1 VLFVAAIFV
10 AACWLGL
17 HRHLALAADAEDE
30 KKPATTA
37 PAPEGGGGEEE
48 PKAIAPVTT
57 VPIRAGDISQT
68 ITAYGSVTAQPGE
81 IAVFSVQFEC
91 RVKHVAV
98 VAGQPIDKGT
108 ALIEVE
114 PSPEAKLLLLEARNA
129 VESSKKDLES
139 TQQRVN
145 MKLATGQD
153 LLTAQQAAQVAQM
166 RLKSLED
173 RGAAEDSRTLTSDNA
188 GVVSKIDVQ
197 ESQIVAAGSPMVES
211 VARSSIVAR
220 IGVDPN
226 DVAMLKVDQ
235 PVRLFVAGAT
245 PPPTTAP
252 ATTEPSD
259 EDAGALPGKIRL
271 ITQRINP
278 DTRMVDVFAAPDSD
292 PILLLDAA
300 LRAELTTQSR
310 PQALIV
316 PREAVLPDEDGL
328 LLFTVK
334 DGKAV
339 KHVVKTGLHNDKEV
353 EVISDDL
360 KPGDPAVILG
370 NLELEDGMSVKTE
383 GAASEK

>member
-1 VLFVAAIFV
+1 
-10 AACWLGL
+10 
-17 HRHLALAADAEDE
+17 
-30 KKPATTA
+30 
-37 PAPEGGGGEEE
+37 
-48 PKAIAPVTT
+48 
-57 VPIRAGDISQT
+57 
-68 ITAYGSVTAQPGE
+68 
-81 IAVFSVQFEC
+81 
-91 RVKHVAV
+91 
-98 VAGQPIDKGT
+98 
-108 ALIEVE
+108 
-114 PSPEAKLLLLEARNA
+114 LLEARNA

-173 RGAAEDSRTLTSDNA
+173 RGAVEDARTLSAENA
-188 GVVSKIDVQ
+188 GIVSKIDAQ
-197 ESQIVAAGSPMVES
+197 EGQIVAAGSPMVET
-211 VARSSIVAR
+211 VARSSVVAR
-220 IGVDPN
+220 FGVEPT
-226 DVAMLKVDQ
+226 DVPMLKVDQ

-252 ATTEPSD
+252 ATTEPAD
-259 EDAGALPGKIRL
+259 EDAGMLPAKIRL

-292 PILLLDAA
+292 QNLLLDGA
-300 LRAELTTQSR
+300 LRAELTS
-310 PQALIV
+310 QAKSQAMIV

-353 EVISDDL
+353 EVISDEL

-370 NLELEDGMSVKTE
+370 NLELEDGMSVKPA
-383 GAASEK
+383 GAADEK